1 MKLFSANLKD
11 LRELYNNS
19 LQKAFDMEQQIAKA
33 LPTMIEKS
41 TNPDLKQA
49 FSDHLSQTQEHVA
62 SVQGILERTFG
73 EAKSSKCKV
82 AASLISEAE
91 DIITDA
97 KDPSVRDVALIGAG
111 QQVEHHEMAV
121 YGTLRNWAEILGEST
136 DAAVLEQ
143 ILDEEKEAD
152 ELLTSISDRIN
163 PDAEMPA
170 AVAA

>member
-33 LPTMIEKS
+33 LPTMIETS

>member
-1 MKLFSANLKD
+1 MKFFSANLKD

-19 LQKAFDMEQQIAKA
+19 LQKAFDMEQQITKA

-41 TNPDLKQA
+41 TDPDLKQA
-49 FSDHLSQTQEHVA
+49 FSGHLDQTQGHVA

-73 EAKSSKCKV
+73 EAKTIKCKV

-97 KDPSVRDVALIGAG
+97 KDPSVRDVALIAAG

-121 YGTLRNWAEILGEST
+121 YGTLRNWAEILGETT
-136 DAAVLEQ
+136 DAEVLEQ
-143 ILDEEKEAD
+143 ILDEEKDAD
-152 ELLTSISDRIN
+152 SLLTSISDRIN

-170 AVAA
+170 SAAA